1 MLFRKPGF
9 FSTPGLLLALGAV
22 ALPLDCALAADLD
35 GRNLAA
41 NCTGCH
47 GTDGVSAGA
56 IPSLAGMERSRMV
69 VLMQEFRDG
78 KRPATVMH
86 QHAKGYTDAQIDAIA
101 AWFAAQK

>member
-1 MLFRKPGF
+1 MIFQRTGPLAVL
-9 FSTPGLLLALGAV
+9 SLIGLTLLPAR
-22 ALPLDCALAADLD
+22 AADVD

-47 GTDGVSAGA
+47 GTNGVSAGA
-56 IPSLAGMERSRMV
+56 IPTLAGMERSRMV
-69 VLMQEFRDG
+69 LLMQEFRDG

-86 QHAKGYTDAQIDAIA
+86 QHAKGYTDAQIETIA

>member
-1 MLFRKPGF
+1 MIFKAGGPLI
-9 FSTPGLLLALGAV
+9 ALGLM
-22 ALPLDCALAADLD
+22 ALVVSPARGADSD
-35 GRNLAA
+35 ARNLAA

-47 GTDGVSAGA
+47 GTHGVSAGG
-56 IPSLAGMERSRMV
+56 ITSLAGVERTRIV

-86 QHAKGYTDAQIDAIA
+86 QLAKGYTDEQIEAIA